1 MQIVTCPDHRCSAP
15 AEVLS
20 RWDFSS
26 TDGPIEHVKTL
37 CLNDHAFTVPTASVT
52 DTWAPAAIGV
62 SSGLTASFDRL
73 RKHSRR
79 ES

>member
-1 MQIVTCPDHRCSAP
+1 MQIVTCPDHRCFAP

-37 CLNDHAFTVPTASVT
+37 CLNGHAFTVPTASVT
-52 DTWAPAAIGV
+52 DTRARTAIGI
-62 SSGLTASFDRL
+62 SSGAAASSYRDRK
-73 RKHSRR
+73 RSGGM
-79 ES
+79 S